1 MVSGGK
7 FQIATL
13 IVRKFQTGENM
24 DKFEQILTE
33 SDREKIIGK
42 NKRAIKAAL
51 KDVDRDTL
59 KLYTQLIADAAS
71 YACAIY
77 ECNLLYVRDGMSET
91 YQNGENQWGVK
102 KSVAAELRPKY
113 TATYQSLIK
122 QLTGLL
128 PSEDEKAVAAELMEF
143 IKD

>member
-1 MVSGGK
+1 MGK
-7 FQIATL
+7 L
-13 IVRKFQTGENM
+13 
-24 DKFEQILTE
+24 DQILTE
-33 SDREKIIGK
+33 SERKKIINK
-42 NKRAIKAAL
+42 NRRAIKAAL
-51 KDVDRDTL
+51 QDVEPATL
-59 KLYTQLIADAAS
+59 KLYSQLIDDAAS

-77 ECNLLYVRDGMSET
+77 ECGLMYVRDGMSET

-128 PSEDEKAVAAELMEF
+128 PSEDEKAAAEELMEF
-143 IKD
+143 LRGS

>member
-1 MVSGGK
+1 
-7 FQIATL
+7 
-13 IVRKFQTGENM
+13 M
-24 DKFEQILTE
+24 DKSKQILTE
-33 SDREKIIGK
+33 SERKKVIAK

-51 KDVDRDTL
+51 KDVDPATL
-59 KLYTQLIADAAS
+59 KLYAQLIDDAAS

-77 ECNLLYVRDGMSET
+77 ECGLLYIRDGMSEE
-91 YQNGENQWGVK
+91 YKNGENQWGVK

-113 TATYQSLIK
+113 TTVYQNIIK

-143 IKD
+143 IK

>member
-1 MVSGGK
+1 MVSGGR

-13 IVRKFQTGENM
+13 ILPPCSTRLSSPSGSFSTN
-24 DKFEQILTE
+24 
-33 SDREKIIGK
+33 
-42 NKRAIKAAL
+42 
-51 KDVDRDTL
+51 
-59 KLYTQLIADAAS
+59 S

-143 IKD
+143 IRTA